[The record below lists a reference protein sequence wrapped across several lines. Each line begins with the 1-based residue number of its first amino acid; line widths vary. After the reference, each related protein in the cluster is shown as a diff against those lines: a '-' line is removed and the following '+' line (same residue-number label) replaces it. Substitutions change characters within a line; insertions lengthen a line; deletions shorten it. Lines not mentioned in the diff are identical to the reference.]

1 MLATGA
7 TLKTT
12 HKSNQIKLQRTRHPD
27 IVLSWQQSVQVR
39 FAWTLYPASISI
51 QSATPFLR
59 ACYFLLSL
67 KGPSKDGPFSTHHPP
82 RLALAR
88 SEHRRNQASTG
99 AKRRCEP
106 WYQPWGVMGAPFLK
120 RAFLLVS

>member
-59 ACYFLLSL
+59 ACYFRLSL
-67 KGPSKDGPFSTHHPP
+67 KGPSKDGPFSTLHPHGSHW
-82 RLALAR
+82 R
-88 SEHRRNQASTG
+88 EASTG
-99 AKRRCEP
+99 VTRRAP
-106 WYQPWGVMGAPFLK
+106 ARSAGASRGTSRGGVMGARF
-120 RAFLLVS
+120 